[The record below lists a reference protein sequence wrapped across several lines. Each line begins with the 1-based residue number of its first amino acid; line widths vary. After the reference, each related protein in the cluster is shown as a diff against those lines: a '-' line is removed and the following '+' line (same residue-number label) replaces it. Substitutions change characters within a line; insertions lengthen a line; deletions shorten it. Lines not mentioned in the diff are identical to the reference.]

1 MLDKLK
7 NYEARMK
14 EIEALLS
21 DPAVIANSQK
31 YRDLSKEHAHV
42 SIIVDKY
49 HEYEHLLREF
59 ESNRKILAEGKEDA
73 DFLSLVKAENESLE
87 TRRPI
92 LEQEIQTLLI
102 PRDKN
107 DDKNIIVELRAGT
120 GGEEAALFAGELF
133 RMYSKYAEKQ
143 GWRLETMD
151 TNMTGLKGVK
161 EIIFSLSG
169 KDVYKKF
176 KYESGTHRVQRVP
189 VTEGSGRIHTSA
201 ATVAVLPEM
210 DEIEVEINPA
220 DLRIDIFRS
229 SGPGGQSVNTTD
241 SAVRITHIPTGIVV
255 QCQDEKSQH
264 KNKDKA
270 MKVLRARLYEKIRQ
284 EEEAKLSKN
293 RKEQIGSGDRS
304 EKIRTYNYP
313 QNRVTDHRIGFTL
326 YNLTEYLDG
335 TMGDMIDAMVKK
347 DIENKLKEMS

>member
-7 NYEARMK
+7 NFEARMK
-14 EIEALLS
+14 EIETLLS
-21 DPAVIANSQK
+21 DPAVIANNLK

-42 SIIVDKY
+42 SIIVGKY
-49 HEYEHLLREF
+49 REYDRLLKEL
-59 ESNRKILAEGKEDA
+59 ESNKKLIAEGKEDPE
-73 DFLSLVKAENESLE
+73 FLSLVKTENENLE
-87 TRRPI
+87 KRRPI

-120 GGEEAALFAGELF
+120 GGDEAALFAGELF
-133 RMYSKYAEKQ
+133 RMYAKYAEKQ

-151 TNMTGLKGVK
+151 TNMTGLKGIK

-169 KDVYKKF
+169 RDVYKKF

-326 YNLTEYLDG
+326 YNLTEYLEG
-335 TMGDMIDAMVKK
+335 AMNDMIDAMIKK